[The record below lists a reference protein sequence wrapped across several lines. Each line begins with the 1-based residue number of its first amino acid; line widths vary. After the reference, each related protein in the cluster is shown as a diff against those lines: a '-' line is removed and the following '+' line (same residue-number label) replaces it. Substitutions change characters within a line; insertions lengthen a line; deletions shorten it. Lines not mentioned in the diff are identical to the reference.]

1 MKKSLIFSS
10 LLVSLPRSYKKL
22 IQLIF
27 DFFAL
32 SAVYVVSVGLADG
45 VPVVKSVFVFGLP
58 YVFISLVG
66 FNITGIYKAVVR
78 YSGARL
84 LESIVLVQLITTAF
98 LGCYV
103 LVFSGEISLVALLL
117 LFLLPCLFSLGASL
131 NSEIIFFATRRQG
144 SIDIWSRPIRTAAAG
159 IG

>member
-1 MKKSLIFSS
+1 M
-10 LLVSLPRSYKKL
+10 
-22 IQLIF
+22 
-27 DFFAL
+27 
-32 SAVYVVSVGLADG
+32 GLADG

-84 LESIVLVQLITTAF
+84 LESIVLVQLITAAF

-117 LFLLPCLFSLGASL
+117 FFLSVFILAGARL
-131 NSEIIFFATRRQG
+131 LVREIIYFR
-144 SIDIWSRPIRTAAAG
+144 DP
-159 IG
+159 